1 MKNVTRLNPYK
12 NLPHKGVS
20 WRAIFAGTVCV
31 LSIMLLLNLF
41 GLALGLGTINPTE
54 ESNPFSGIGTGSI
67 IWWILS
73 NLLALFVGGYVAARV
88 GVSFSNKSGIVQGI
102 MTWALYTLISAWL
115 LTSVVGSILSGVGS
129 VVSGVL
135 STAGNAVSQV
145 VPDMQNQ
152 NQNQNQ
158 SQNQNQ
164 QLNISLEQAKQQFYS
179 LLEDAD
185 KKALDPD
192 NIEQNAQQALNQA
205 ENTAQDAVT
214 SPGNVGTEIEQIFN
228 NARNQFEGTFEA
240 IDKEALVNILTER
253 TNMSESEAEQ
263 TVDRYLA
270 QYENLRQQV
279 SSFLEQAE
287 QTAAKKAGQVAQA
300 VSDASLY
307 LAIALVL
314 GILVAAA
321 GGFLGVK
328 NLRHDYETNYYV
340 TDTDDDRYKDNYRHE
355 NRI

>member
-12 NLPHKGVS
+12 NVPQKGVS

-41 GLALGLGTINPTE
+41 GLAIGLGTINPTE

-73 NLLALFVGGYVAARV
+73 NLIALFVGGYVAARV
-88 GVSFSNKSGIVQGI
+88 GVSFANKSGIVQGI
-102 MTWALYTLISAWL
+102 MTWALYTLFSAWL

-135 STAGNAVSQV
+135 STAGTAVGQV
-145 VPDMQNQ
+145 VPDMQSQ
-152 NQNQNQ
+152 N
-158 SQNQNQ
+158 QNQNQ
-164 QLNISLEQAKQQFYS
+164 QLNISLEDARREFYA

-185 KKALDPD
+185 KQALDPD
-192 NIEQNAQQALNQA
+192 NVEQNAEQALNQA
-205 ENTAQDAVT
+205 QENAKDAVT
-214 SPGNVGTEIEQIFN
+214 SPGNVGSEINQIFN
-228 NARNQFEGTFEA
+228 NAGNQFKGTFEA
-240 IDKEALVNILTER
+240 LDKEALVNILTER
-253 TNMSESEAEQ
+253 TNMSETEAER
-263 TVDRYLA
+263 TVEKYVA

-279 SSFLEQAE
+279 NSFLEQAK
-287 QTAAKKAGQVAQA
+287 QTATKTSEQVAQA
-300 VSDASLY
+300 VADASLY

-328 NLRHDYETNYYV
+328 TLRDDYETNYYV
-340 TDTDDDRYKDNYRHE
+340 TDSDDDDRHNDNYRHE
-355 NRI
+355 EGI

>member
-12 NLPHKGVS
+12 NTPQKGVS

-145 VPDMQNQ
+145 TQSQGQNQ

-158 SQNQNQ
+158 
-164 QLNISLEQAKQQFYS
+164 QLDISLEQAKQQFYS

-205 ENTAQDAVT
+205 QNNAQDAVT
-214 SPGNVGTEIEQIFN
+214 SPGNIGTEIEQIFN
-228 NARNQFEGTFEA
+228 NAKNQFEGTFEA

-263 TVDRYLA
+263 TVDKYLA

-328 NLRHDYETNYYV
+328 NLRDDYETNYYV
-340 TDTDDDRYKDNYRHE
+340 TDVDDDKHTDNYRHE
-355 NRI
+355 DRI

>member
-12 NLPHKGVS
+12 NAPQKGIS

-41 GLALGLGTINPTE
+41 GLAIGLGTINPTE
-54 ESNPFSGIGTGSI
+54 ESNPFSGIGTGTI

-102 MTWALYTLISAWL
+102 MTWAVYTLISAWL

-135 STAGNAVSQV
+135 STAGKAVSQV
-145 VPDMQNQ
+145 APDMQSQ
-152 NQNQNQ
+152 N
-158 SQNQNQ
+158 QNQNQ
-164 QLNISLEQAKQQFYS
+164 QLNISLEQAKQEFYS

-185 KKALDPD
+185 KPALDPD
-192 NIEQNAQQALNQA
+192 NVEQNAEQALNQA
-205 ENTAQDAVT
+205 QENAQDAVT
-214 SPGNVGTEIEQIFN
+214 SPGNIGAEIDQIFN
-228 NARNQFEGTFEA
+228 NATNQFEGTFEA
-240 IDKEALVNILTER
+240 LDKEALVNILTER
-253 TNMSESEAEQ
+253 TNMSETEAER
-263 TVDRYLA
+263 TVERYIA

-279 SSFLEQAE
+279 NSFLEQAG
-287 QTAAKKAGQVAQA
+287 QTAVKKSEQVAQA
-300 VSDASLY
+300 VADASLY

-328 NLRHDYETNYYV
+328 TLRDDYETNYYV
-340 TDTDDDRYKDNYRHE
+340 TDSDDDDRYNDNYRHKD
-355 NRI
+355 RI

>member
-1 MKNVTRLNPYK
+1 MENVTRLNPYK
-12 NLPHKGVS
+12 NVPQKGVS

-41 GLALGLGTINPTE
+41 GLAIGLGSINPTE

-73 NLLALFVGGYVAARV
+73 NLIALFAGGYVAARV

-135 STAGNAVSQV
+135 STAGQAVSQV

-152 NQNQNQ
+152 NQG
-158 SQNQNQ
+158 QNQNQ
-164 QLNISLEQAKQQFYS
+164 QLDISLEQAKQAFYS

-185 KKALDPD
+185 KQALDPD
-192 NIEQNAQQALNQA
+192 NVEQNAQQALNQA
-205 ENTAQDAVT
+205 EDNAQDAVT
-214 SPGNVGTEIEQIFN
+214 SPGNVGSEIEQIFN
-228 NARNQFEGTFEA
+228 NAKNQFEGTFEA
-240 IDKEALVNILTER
+240 LDKEALVNIITER

-263 TVDRYLA
+263 TVDRYIA

-279 SSFLEQAE
+279 NSFLEQAG
-287 QTAAKKAGQVAQA
+287 QTAVKKSEQIAQA
-300 VSDASLY
+300 VADASLY

-328 NLRHDYETNYYV
+328 TLRDDYETNYYV
-340 TDTDDDRYKDNYRHE
+340 TDSADDDDRYNDNYRHE